1 MIKKNITINT
11 QNFGLSIFKKKKNYY
26 LYIYN
31 DNFFCIFKTTK
42 IIKIINTFFLKLEDT
57 TTVNKMNKFI
67 KQFYLCNFTK
77 IKFSG
82 KGYKIKKNSKQS
94 LILLFNRSHTTILWW
109 KNTFIKKI
117 KKYKLYIKYNN
128 TNKTII
134 QTLLCI
140 RPINIFTKKG
150 LRTSRQILFKK
161 KGKK

>member
-109 KNTFIKKI
+109 KNTFIK
-117 KKYKLYIKYNN
+117 
-128 TNKTII
+128 
-134 QTLLCI
+134 
-140 RPINIFTKKG
+140 
-150 LRTSRQILFKK
+150 
-161 KGKK
+161 